1 MVIHAH
7 LIQNKEIKE
16 TKSCKSIRDQSVSAN
31 LSNVKQSIARVY
43 AQFQQLAGQVLGAVF
58 EAQSIN
64 IALGDFK
71 STTLA

>member
-31 LSNVKQSIARVY
+31 LSNVKQSIA
-43 AQFQQLAGQVLGAVF
+43 
-58 EAQSIN
+58 
-64 IALGDFK
+64 
-71 STTLA
+71 TL